1 MITPIWLNNPLILL
15 NNKSILEIWPKPT
28 MTVEEKI
35 NAITRLIIL
44 LTILGYF
51 ITMDTKILLI
61 SSVTLAILLLLY
73 YIQINIPKDKIKEQF
88 VNNRMYNNLL
98 PEVYPSFTDP
108 TMYEMVKNKLSKPS
122 ESNPL
127 MNVLVPDV
135 YYKPDKKAAAPAFN
149 KNVETEINNS
159 VKKNTE
165 KNFNDKNI
173 DQRLFNDLGD
183 DFIFD
188 RSMRQWYSNPST
200 TTPNDQ
206 KGFQEWLYGS
216 MISGKEGNAL
226 ALERNQGGAYN
237 YTMY

>member
-108 TMYEMVKNKLSKPS
+108 TMYEMVKNKLSKLNIVIS
-122 ESNPL
+122 FANFKMITSNKR
-127 MNVLVPDV
+127 V
-135 YYKPDKKAAAPAFN
+135 FS
-149 KNVETEINNS
+149 I
-159 VKKNTE
+159 
-165 KNFNDKNI
+165 
-173 DQRLFNDLGD
+173 
-183 DFIFD
+183 
-188 RSMRQWYSNPST
+188 
-200 TTPNDQ
+200 
-206 KGFQEWLYGS
+206 
-216 MISGKEGNAL
+216 
-226 ALERNQGGAYN
+226 
-237 YTMY
+237 

>member
-35 NAITRLIIL
+35 NAITRLIIIL
-44 LTILGYF
+44 SILGYF
-51 ITMDTKILLI
+51 ITMNTKILLI
-61 SSVTLAILLLLY
+61 SSITLAILLLLY
-73 YIQINIPKDKIKEQF
+73 YIQNNISDNKMKEQF
-88 VNNRMYNNLL
+88 VNNKMYNNLL

-108 TMYEMVKNKLSKPS
+108 STYEMVKNKLSKPTQ
-122 ESNPL
+122 SNPL
-127 MNVLVPDV
+127 MNVLVPDI
-135 YYKPDKKAAAPAFN
+135 YYNPNKKAAAPAFN
-149 KNVETEINNS
+149 KQVENEINNS

-165 KNFNDKNI
+165 KKFNDKNI
-173 DQRLFNDLGD
+173 DERLFNDLGD

-206 KGFQEWLYGS
+206 KSFQEWLYGS

>member
-15 NNKSILEIWPKPT
+15 NNKFILEIWPNPK
-28 MTVEEKI
+28 MSVEEKI

-51 ITMDTKILLI
+51 ITMNTKILLI
-61 SSVTLAILLLLY
+61 SGVTLAILLLLY
-73 YIQINIPKDKIKEQF
+73 YIQINNPNNKQKEQF
-88 VNNRMYNNLL
+88 INNKINNNLL

-108 TMYEMVKNKLSKPS
+108 SVYELVKNKLGKPTT
-122 ESNPL
+122 SNPL
-127 MNVLVPDV
+127 MNVLIPEV
-135 YYKPDKKAAAPAFN
+135 YYKPNKKGAAPAFN
-149 KNVETEINNS
+149 KDVEHEINTI

-165 KNFNDKNI
+165 KQFNDKNI
-173 DQRLFNDLGD
+173 DERLFNDLGD
-183 DFIFD
+183 EFIFD

-200 TTPNDQ
+200 TIPNDQ